1 MTYIVSAY
9 SYRGGMGDADW
20 GWRKR
25 GDLSEDDDHEIP
37 SSLYENYL
45 RKRYRTSGYKHRNR
59 NTR

>member
-9 SYRGGMGDADW
+9 NYQGGMGDADW

-45 RKRYRTSGYKHRNR
+45 RKRYRNSGYKHRNR